1 MRRLQVVEVLLV
13 DLDGLLELLDVL
25 GTPLPESSLRLAV
38 PLLPFLRCGVDLDF
52 IVSNK
57 LARH

>member
-1 MRRLQVVEVLLV
+1 M

-25 GTPLPESSLRLAV
+25 GTPLPKRGLRLAV

>member
-1 MRRLQVVEVLLV
+1 MQVVEVLLV